1 MNIKKTIILFLTPL
15 FLLTSCGPNP
25 EHYDKVILSGKI
37 PGIGELNEITLGKE
51 LQNRVEKLYRDC
63 RRNIHKKNMSLYAG
77 NPTQYFD
84 LSLKSEIIDNS
95 ISIGINKEL
104 KVSRINWIVCPNK
117 LSFGTPYQLS
127 GDIPKEIF
135 TQAVYLVDAFLS
147 LYNLTIDD
155 LSF

>member
-1 MNIKKTIILFLTPL
+1 
-15 FLLTSCGPNP
+15 
-25 EHYDKVILSGKI
+25 
-37 PGIGELNEITLGKE
+37 
-51 LQNRVEKLYRDC
+51 
-63 RRNIHKKNMSLYAG
+63 MSLYAG

>member
-63 RRNIHKKNMSLYAG
+63 RRNINCIA
-77 NPTQYFD
+77 
-84 LSLKSEIIDNS
+84 
-95 ISIGINKEL
+95 
-104 KVSRINWIVCPNK
+104 IVE
-117 LSFGTPYQLS
+117 
-127 GDIPKEIF
+127 EIF
-135 TQAVYLVDAFLS
+135 IRKIFLYM
-147 LYNLTIDD
+147 LAI
-155 LSF
+155 